1 MIDVHTHIGQF
12 YELNVSAKMIS
23 EFMQKMQVD
32 YYLTS
37 STSITEGNYDK
48 VLHELHEVVSLSDGK
63 ALPVLWITPQMLRDD
78 KEYVFLNSELKWY
91 CIKIHPQLDPNFWQ
105 VENEVMNY
113 VISIAQDLKIPIC
126 IHTGEKNNCESLKF
140 LNIINN
146 HPTQYFILA
155 HGRPTNE
162 AITMMKKFKNI
173 FVDTAFMSVDTI
185 LSFVNEE
192 LTDKI
197 LWGSDSCIIKHYYP
211 RINISNIYFNKVET
225 LKRLTDTETF
235 NKISHQNAKNLFKL
249 S

>member
-1 MIDVHTHIGQF
+1 
-12 YELNVSAKMIS
+12 
-23 EFMQKMQVD
+23 MQVD
-32 YYLTS
+32 NYLIS

-48 VLHELHEVVSLSDGK
+48 VLHELYEIVSLSDGK

-113 VISIAQDLKIPIC
+113 VVSIAQDLKIPIC
-126 IHTGEKNNCESLKF
+126 IHTGEKNNCESSKF

-146 HPTQYFILA
+146 HPTQSFILA
-155 HGRPTNE
+155 HGRPANE
-162 AITMMKKFKNI
+162 TITMMKKFKNT

-185 LSFVNEE
+185 LSFVNEN

-197 LWGSDSCIIKHYYP
+197 LWGSDSCIIKYYYP
-211 RINISNIYFNKVET
+211 GINISNIYFNKVET
-225 LKRLTDTETF
+225 LKRSTDTETF